1 MAESYESKY
10 SGYKSC
16 RTLRASTKICGLWY
30 LSKNPFIVSGYFDSF
45 IKLAENI
52 DWLIQNGEPYAG
64 YERLCRV
71 YNRLSGKDV
80 YHGWFEIRKQRLWE
94 AFSGIS
100 RSDQLYSYLEYKNPR
115 QVGGTSLYLY
125 SVRVCSHVMIM
136 TALFREPKTFYEH

>member
-1 MAESYESKY
+1 M
-10 SGYKSC
+10 GTLYK
-16 RTLRASTKICGLWY
+16 KE
-30 LSKNPFIVSGYFDSF
+30 KPFF

-52 DWLIQNGEPYAG
+52 DWLLQNGEPYAG

-100 RSDQLYSYLEYKNPR
+100 RSDQLYSYLEYKIVLFIYSENPPHFCI
-115 QVGGTSLYLY
+115 YL
-125 SVRVCSHVMIM
+125 
-136 TALFREPKTFYEH
+136 